1 MPRFVFLSGPE
12 CGNVD
17 AVTNYGIHFPRG
29 VAVEVADDFVADKL
43 RGHPFFA
50 TVAEPSDPADING
63 DDFFDKAELIAEAE
77 RRGIDIDKRWSA
89 ARIAAM
95 LAEAE

>member
-29 VAVEVADDFVADKL
+29 VAVEVIDAFIVRKL
-43 RGHPFFA
+43 RGNRFWTEAPD
-50 TVAEPSDPADING
+50 TNG
-63 DDFFDKAELIAEAE
+63 DGTTDKAEL
-77 RRGIDIDKRWSA
+77 
-89 ARIAAM
+89 
-95 LAEAE
+95 LAEAEARGVDVDKRWGVARLRAALGMEAE